1 MDTSLVRAE
10 IDLKA
15 IAHNV
20 GELRR
25 ITHPDA
31 RMMAVVK
38 ANAYGHGAVE
48 VARCALQNGAQRL
61 GVARIDEAIQLREAG
76 IKAPILIFGYT
87 LPEMAPE
94 LLEYNLTQTVYTP
107 AFARALSRTAVSLGG
122 KIKIH
127 LKVDTGMGRL
137 GLLSQNFKPH
147 HSGEIINTKAVDAS
161 VAIAGLK
168 GLELEGIFTHFATAD
183 SADKRYAEKQ
193 LDLFLNFLS
202 RMRESGLNPAVR
214 HAANSAALIDMPQS
228 HLDMVRPGIAIY
240 GLYPSPEVNKKR
252 VSLRPAMALRA
263 RVIHIKKVPAGFNIS
278 YGITYKTKQ
287 ATTIATVPVG
297 YADGLNRL
305 LSSRGQMLIH
315 GKRAPIVGR
324 VCMDFTM
331 LDVGG
336 IDNVR
341 VGDEA
346 VIFGPQGNDSLT
358 VDEMAS
364 SLNTI
369 NYEIVSTITARVPRV
384 YLG

>member
-20 GELRR
+20 RELRR

-31 RMMAVVK
+31 QLMGVVK
-38 ANAYGHGAVE
+38 ADGYGHGAVK
-48 VARCALQNGAQRL
+48 VARCAIQNGAERL

-76 IKAPILIFGYT
+76 IKTPILIFGYT
-87 LPEMAPE
+87 LPELAPE

-137 GLLSQNFKPH
+137 GLLSQNFKSH
-147 HSGEIINTKAVDAS
+147 HSGEIINTTAVDEA
-161 VAIAGLK
+161 VAIAGLN

-183 SADKRYAEKQ
+183 SADKRYAENQ

-202 RMRESGLNPAVR
+202 RMRKSGLNPAVR

-240 GLYPSPEVNKKR
+240 GLYPSAEVNKKR
-252 VSLRPAMALRA
+252 VFLRSAMALKT
-263 RVIHIKKVPAGFNIS
+263 RVIHLKKVPTGFNIS
-278 YGITYKTKQ
+278 YGITYKTQKP
-287 ATTIATVPVG
+287 TTIATVPVG

-305 LSSRGQMLIH
+305 LSSHGLMLVH
-315 GKRAPIVGR
+315 GKRVPIVGR
-324 VCMDFTM
+324 VCMDLTM

-336 IDNVR
+336 IDNVQM
-341 VGDEA
+341 GDEV
-346 VIFGPQGNDSLT
+346 VIFGQQDNESIT

-384 YLG
+384 YLS